1 MDDGILVNHH
11 LETNQPGIYAAGDVA
26 NFYDPITRSRRRSEH
41 WDNAVKQG
49 RVAAWNML
57 GDRQSWRTVSYF
69 FSDVFDLTFNVVG
82 DTEEASERIVRGSP
96 EDEAFSV
103 LYLAANDCGAPFCS
117 TSPSSKR
124 KPRGR

>member
-1 MDDGILVNHH
+1 MASSSISH

-49 RVAAWNML
+49 RIAAWNML

-82 DTEEASERIVRGSP
+82 DTEEASERIVQRIAPRRGVFRPIS
-96 EDEAFSV
+96 
-103 LYLAANDCGAPFCS
+103 G
-117 TSPSSKR
+117 
-124 KPRGR
+124 G